1 MEVSDSNMIRDQ
13 IDKSNPTDW
22 QVVNF
27 DIPDALQSQINQS
40 GFDLGNAL
48 TKINE
53 TKLTI
58 KNLLKENQK
67 APRKKKS

>member
-27 DIPDALQSQINQS
+27 DIPDALQSQIN
-40 GFDLGNAL
+40 
-48 TKINE
+48 
-53 TKLTI
+53 
-58 KNLLKENQK
+58 
-67 APRKKKS
+67 